1 MHLSELC
8 EAKGVILV
16 ALHPNCTHMLQP
28 ADVSVFAPLKKGW
41 QAHVRE
47 WKFNNNYHQ
56 VVKSD
61 FAPIL
66 QEVFKKKAT
75 PIVIQNGFK
84 KCGLYPFD
92 ADAID
97 YSKCLKTRTNPGNNQ
112 PQNTSDGES
121 QLCED
126 RVLAIIESKID
137 SETLAAFKNSG
148 PLWEGTE
155 KAHDLFLCLEQ
166 FFLSQAGSQIGLDS
180 GNSRRCWCRQNV
192 QSHRNSS
199 FVSHC
204 TDPRRKIYSRSAF
217 F

>member
-16 ALHPNCTHMLQP
+16 ALHPNCTHILQP

-47 WKFNNNYHQ
+47 WKFNNNYQQ
-56 VVKSD
+56 VVKSN

-97 YSKCLKTRTNPGNNQ
+97 YSKYLITRTNPGNNQ
-112 PQNTSDGES
+112 PQNTSDGEPLS
-121 QLCED
+121 FVKTAFLPLLNLKLT
-126 RVLAIIESKID
+126 VKNSKILVPCGK
-137 SETLAAFKNSG
+137 EQKKHMTFFMLGAVF
-148 PLWEGTE
+148 PLKG
-155 KAHDLFLCLEQ
+155 
-166 FFLSQAGSQIGLDS
+166 
-180 GNSRRCWCRQNV
+180 
-192 QSHRNSS
+192 
-199 FVSHC
+199 
-204 TDPRRKIYSRSAF
+204 RKRDWT
-217 F
+217 